1 VSASRSERLVW
12 RAQRASATSSRRSA
26 CTVTRASTAW
36 RDERGNVESSLTL
49 IPLLFLFL
57 IGVQLILAINVRDA
71 DSMKASDGASKRA
84 ISGNFRDS
92 DRETLLNSPDRFSNI
107 SLLISRESRKIPE
120 LVPGLSRLLGRDLET
135 DVRGVAIIEN
145 TR

>member
-1 VSASRSERLVW
+1 MW

>member
-1 VSASRSERLVW
+1 MRIAW
-12 RAQRASATSSRRSA
+12 R
-26 CTVTRASTAW
+26 AW

-57 IGVQLILAINVRDA
+57 IGVQLILAINARDA
-71 DSMKASDGASKRA
+71 DSMRASDGASKRA

-92 DRETLLNSPDRFSNI
+92 DREALLNSPDRFSNI
-107 SLLISRESRKIPE
+107 SLLIVRESRKIPE

-135 DVRGVAIIEN
+135 DVRGVAVIEN

>member
-1 VSASRSERLVW
+1 MNHSCTEHVVGWTSRACLAARRSKHC
-12 RAQRASATSSRRSA
+12 RASWTWR
-26 CTVTRASTAW
+26 AW

-57 IGVQLILAINVRDA
+57 IGVQLILAINARDA
-71 DSMKASDGASKRA
+71 DSMRASDGASKRA

-92 DRETLLNSPDRFSNI
+92 DREALLNSPDRFSNI
-107 SLLISRESRKIPE
+107 SLLIARESRKIPE
-120 LVPGLSRLLGRDLET
+120 LVPGISRLLGRDLET
-135 DVRGVAIIEN
+135 DVRGVAVIEN